1 MDKTQQIQNEREK
14 LFIEINNDLYEI
26 VEGIEYEMPLEQAKD
41 MGFDEDL
48 GDDDA
53 NK

>member
-1 MDKTQQIQNEREK
+1 MENTQKIQNEQEK

-26 VEGIEYEMPLEQAKD
+26 VEGIEYEIPLEQAID
-41 MGFDEDL
+41 MGFDEDI

-53 NK
+53 SK